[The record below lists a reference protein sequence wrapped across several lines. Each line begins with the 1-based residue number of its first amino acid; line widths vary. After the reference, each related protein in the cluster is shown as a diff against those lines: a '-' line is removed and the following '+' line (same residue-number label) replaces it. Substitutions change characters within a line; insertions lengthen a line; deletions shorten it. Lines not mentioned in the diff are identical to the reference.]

1 MFYSNND
8 GYMQDLYFYNQIPT
22 NTYMNTFPNGMS
34 ANQNIQMMPN
44 NIPINNPGMQNLNS
58 LYPSIY
64 RIVNPVVSRVVS
76 NSNQPINENLLN
88 NMTDT
93 IYNIVEGQV
102 DLGGDDQVQRN
113 SASIETSA
121 QTTSTG
127 ANQSVNTRNTE
138 SRNQPINNQTNFRNT
153 RNESL
158 LRDLIKILIIK
169 ELLSRNQLQ
178 RQFYQNPYYNSQP
191 FFMNM

>member
-121 QTTSTG
+121 QTSTG

>member
-34 ANQNIQMMPN
+34 TNQNIQMMPN

-121 QTTSTG
+121 QTSTG

-138 SRNQPINNQTNFRNT
+138 SRSQPINNQTNFRNT